1 MFPFV
6 GAVQFA
12 CDSRTLIDAGVKKAS
27 LIFFD
32 ASTPSDLALNSGLHL
47 TSKYRISFNGLL
59 L

>member
-12 CDSRTLIDAGVKKAS
+12 RDSRTLIDAGVKKAS
-27 LIFFD
+27 LTFFD
-32 ASTPSDLALNSGLHL
+32 ASTPSDLALHSGLHL
-47 TSKYRISFNGLL
+47 TSKYRISSNGLL